1 MSSDQLRSE
10 KKMTKIMRVVRQI
23 VEKVC
28 VIITIILVYENALV
42 FYQHLFP
49 YWWSHG
55 FYLRFFVNLIIGHW
69 LLINTV
75 VHYYLAISTYPGFVA
90 DLKKEL
96 TIEEELVYTKCSKC
110 GVMRPPRAHHCK
122 VCQKCV
128 FRYDHH
134 CKCVK
139 VNNCFMRKKMKYKKM
154 NHFKS

>member
-1 MSSDQLRSE
+1 M
-10 KKMTKIMRVVRQI
+10 KFVRQI

-55 FYLRFFVNLIIGHW
+55 IYYRFFLNIIIGHW

-75 VHYYLAISTYPGFVA
+75 VHYYLAISTYPGFIM
-90 DLKKEL
+90 KTEKEDE
-96 TIEEELVYTKCSKC
+96 TVYSKCSKC
-110 GVMRPPRAHHCK
+110 LVMRPPRAHHCK

-128 FRYDHH
+128 LRYDHH
-134 CKCVK
+134 CKC
-139 VNNCFMRKKMKYKKM
+139 NE
-154 NHFKS
+154 